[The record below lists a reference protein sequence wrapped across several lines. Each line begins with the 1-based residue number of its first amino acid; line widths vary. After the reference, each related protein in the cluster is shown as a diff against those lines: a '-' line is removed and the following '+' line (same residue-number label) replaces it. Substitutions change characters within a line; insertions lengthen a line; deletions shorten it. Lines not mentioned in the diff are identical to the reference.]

1 MASSKQHELNGF
13 PPKAT
18 PAELPAA
25 KQEEA
30 GGTQPQS
37 SDNGLFSK
45 PLVDFVETAYLD
57 YSMYVVLDRAL
68 PFFGD
73 GLKPVQ
79 RRIIYAMTEL
89 GLSASSKPKKAA
101 RTVGDVIGKF
111 HPHGDASC
119 YETMVSMAQPF
130 TMNHPFLVGQGNWG
144 SVDDPKSFAAM
155 RYTEAKLSAYAEV
168 LTRELSQG
176 TVDFQQNF
184 DGTLMEPRVL
194 PARLPNLLLNGA
206 TGIAVGLSADIL
218 PHNLRE
224 VVAALICLLDDKKA
238 TLEDVLQNIQG
249 PDFPGG
255 GVIVSKREDLL
266 TMYRTGRGVVRLRA
280 SYVVEGKKVV
290 ITALPWQV
298 SSTRVIDQIS
308 RQVHNKKLFHISDL
322 RDESDIDT
330 PVRLVIES
338 NKRGFDP
345 EPLIAHL
352 LATTDLEK
360 SCRFN
365 FNVIDK
371 DGRPVMKSLLNFLL
385 EWLEFRKQTIRR
397 RLRWRLD
404 KTEERLEQVEGL
416 LLIFADL
423 DKAIHI
429 IRNSDD
435 PGAALR
441 SEFGLNELQ
450 VEAILELRLRKLAK
464 LEENK
469 LVVERVG
476 LLDTKK
482 DIERCLHS
490 QRRLVSLLKRELN
503 ADAEAFGHPRR
514 SELQGNPAVL
524 ARRQVPLPVAAE
536 PVTVVLSQKGWV
548 RVLKG
553 SEVDRA
559 SLQYLEGDAFLAE
572 AKGESNGRALFFDV
586 AGWCFGLGVNE
597 LAGGRNKNEPLS
609 AKLKLEKIRQFTNV
623 LLPKEDAHILWAN
636 SQGQVLRT
644 PAKSLLAR
652 KAGWQVLRVEEGQKA
667 LPPVLLNF
675 SELADESESL
685 LVGIS
690 NLGHVCAVAVSELPV
705 HRSGKGVRFMKF
717 PRTEM
722 LTGAE
727 KLLLVAWVFPGA
739 KIEVSTTTRSRRLS
753 FSEIAAGYK
762 TRRGLRGRLLSKSWR
777 SFLGNNTEC
786 LLIKT
791 LHPENKREKK

>member
-1 MASSKQHELNGF
+1 MAFSKQGELNGL
-13 PPKAT
+13 PPKAP
-18 PAELPAA
+18 PADLPV
-25 KQEEA
+25 A
-30 GGTQPQS
+30 GQKGEVQAQS
-37 SDNGLFSK
+37 PDNGLLEK
-45 PLVDFVETAYLD
+45 RLVDFVETAYLD

-155 RYTEAKLSAYAEV
+155 RYTEAKLSAYADV

-184 DGTLMEPRVL
+184 DGTLMEPQVL

-224 VVAALICLLDDKKA
+224 VVAALICLLDNKKA
-238 TLEDVLQNIQG
+238 TLEDVLQSIQG

-255 GVIVSKREDLL
+255 GVIVSKRKDLL
-266 TMYRTGRGVVRLRA
+266 AMYRTGQGVVRLRA
-280 SYVVEGKKVV
+280 SYVVEDKRVV

-298 SSTRVIDQIS
+298 SSTRIIDQIS
-308 RQVHNKKLFHISDL
+308 RQVHAKKLPHVSDL
-322 RDESDIDT
+322 RDESDINT

-338 NKRGFDP
+338 SRRGFDP

-360 SCRFN
+360 SCRFK

-371 DGRPVMKSLLNFLL
+371 DGRPAMKSLLDFLL

-397 RLRWRLD
+397 RLRCQLG
-404 KTEERLEQVEGL
+404 KTVERLEQVEGL
-416 LLIFADL
+416 LLVFADL
-423 DKAIHI
+423 DKVISI

-435 PGAALR
+435 PGAELR

-450 VEAILELRLRKLAK
+450 LEAVLELRLRKLAK

-469 LVVERVG
+469 LLGERVG
-476 LLDTKK
+476 LLDTKR
-482 DIERCLHS
+482 DIDRYLRSE
-490 QRRLVSLLKRELN
+490 RRLVSLLKKELN
-503 ADAEAFGHPRR
+503 ADAMAFGHPRR
-514 SELQGNPAVL
+514 SELQGSPAVQ
-524 ARRQVPLPVAAE
+524 ARRHAPLPVAAE

-548 RVLKG
+548 RVVKG
-553 SEVDRA
+553 SEVNRA
-559 SLQYLEGDAFLAE
+559 SLQYLEGDAFLVE
-572 AKGESNGRALFFDV
+572 AKGLSNGRALFFDV
-586 AGWCFGLGVNE
+586 AGWCFGLGINE

-609 AKLKLEKIRQFTNV
+609 AKLKLEKSRQFTNV
-623 LLPKEDAHILWAN
+623 LLPGEDAHILWAN
-636 SQGQVLRT
+636 SQGQVLRMA
-644 PAKSLLAR
+644 AKSLLAR
-652 KAGWQVLRVEEGQKA
+652 KMGRQLLRVEEGHKA
-667 LPPVLLNF
+667 LPPVLLGF
-675 SELADESESL
+675 SEPAEESESL

-690 NLGHVCAVAVSELPV
+690 NVGRVCAVDVSELPV

-717 PRTEM
+717 PRGEM
-722 LTGAE
+722 LSRTE
-727 KLLLVAWVFPGA
+727 KLLLVAVVFPGA
-739 KIEVSTTTRSRRLS
+739 KIEVTAVTRSRRLS
-753 FSEIAAGYK
+753 FSEIAANYK
-762 TRRGLRGRLLSKSWR
+762 TSRGLRGCLLSKSWR
-777 SFLGNNTEC
+777 SFLGRNAES

-791 LHPENKREKK
+791 LLPGSKEEKK